1 METYL
6 SFKAKWF
13 DQEPHASPRL
23 ASPVPPPQS
32 REAVVSVWLWMP
44 ADPVPRSTGAD
55 YHWGSKQQGFPG
67 GSVVMNLPANVGD
80 SGSMPG
86 SGRSPGEGTGN
97 PLQYSCLGNPMDRGA
112 WRAAPGSRKRVERDL
127 MTKQQQ
133 KINQGGT
140 LSKNLIIVL
149 VKYGRVYLLSVL
161 NPEHSGCPGG
171 SLL

>member
-1 METYL
+1 MGLPFPPPLLPFNLFAL

-13 DQEPHASPRL
+13 DQEPQASPRL

-80 SGSMPG
+80 LGSIPW
-86 SGRSPGEGTGN
+86 RREWLT
-97 PLQYSCLGNPMDRGA
+97 LQYQTSQ
-112 WRAAPGSRKRVERDL
+112 S
-127 MTKQQQ
+127 
-133 KINQGGT
+133 
-140 LSKNLIIVL
+140 
-149 VKYGRVYLLSVL
+149 
-161 NPEHSGCPGG
+161 
-171 SLL
+171 